1 MSEWRHLA
9 RRFVTSLSRVPPSA
23 DDERWAK
30 EQLLSGERAVWDAMA
45 MVDRRHALVVARRM
59 RGALGAEAPRP
70 AMAAALLHDCGKTD
84 AGFGTASRVLVT
96 LWGKARG
103 EAARRGDGRIARYLD
118 HERRGA
124 LELEKVGSDPL
135 TVALVAGS
143 PDAPAVLRDALADAD
158 DV

>member
-9 RRFVTSLSRVPPSA
+9 RRFVTSLSRRPPSA

-30 EQLLSGERAVWDAMA
+30 AQLLGGERAVWDAMS
-45 MVDRRHALVVARRM
+45 MVDRRHALVVARRTQIT
-59 RGALGAEAPRP
+59 LGADAPRP

-84 AGFGTASRVLVT
+84 AAFGTASRVVVT
-96 LWGKARG
+96 LWGKLRG
-103 EAARRGDGRIARYLD
+103 EAARRGDGRVARYLD

-124 LELEKVGSDPL
+124 LELAKVGSDPL

-143 PDAPAVLRDALADAD
+143 LDAPAALRDALAAAD

>member
-1 MSEWRHLA
+1 MSEWGHLA
-9 RRFVTSLSRVPPSA
+9 RRFVTSLSRRPPSA

-30 EQLLSGERAVWDAMA
+30 ERLLSSELVVWHAMSMA
-45 MVDRRHALVVARRM
+45 DRRHALVVARRM
-59 RGALGAEAPRP
+59 QSILGAAATRP

-84 AGFGTASRVLVT
+84 AGFGTASRVVVT
-96 LWGKARG
+96 LWGKVRG
-103 EAARRGDGRIARYLD
+103 DAAKRGDGRVARYLD

-124 LELEKVGSDPL
+124 LQLAEVGSDPL

-143 PDAPAVLRDALADAD
+143 PDAPAGLRAALAAAD